1 MPIRSPATP
10 CTIRAY
16 LAPERHWALPLRTDF
31 VQDPAA
37 LLDRGF
43 AHQTADERVAVRFLV
58 ARAGDRQVREA
69 LHRAEQLRAGQ
80 RLSGGGLG
88 RTLLREIGGALREML
103 AFGLTGQTYTPTPR
117 GPTRELQLQAQA
129 AEAKAHS
136 PLLTMQIQLWVQA
149 LSRAEAE
156 DRFDLLL
163 ACFEPTRGAFNR
175 LVPHRPWR
183 KRRFD
188 RCFADQGWWPGA
200 SFVVSLAEA
209 HALTGRS
216 LVELETFVGTQVWTR
231 WGGRY
236 GDVPYDR
243 GLRLGRTGYA

>member
-1 MPIRSPATP
+1 MCSEHKA
-10 CTIRAY
+10 
-16 LAPERHWALPLRTDF
+16 
-31 VQDPAA
+31 
-37 LLDRGF
+37 
-43 AHQTADERVAVRFLV
+43 
-58 ARAGDRQVREA
+58 
-69 LHRAEQLRAGQ
+69 
-80 RLSGGGLG
+80 GLG
-88 RTLLREIGGALREML
+88 RSLLRATGGALREML

-136 PLLTMQIQLWVQA
+136 PLLTMQIHVWVQA
-149 LSRAEAE
+149 PTPAQAEA
-156 DRFDLLL
+156 RFEGLL
-163 ACFEPTRGAFNR
+163 ACFESTRGVFNR
-175 LVPHRPWR
+175 LIPHRPRR

-188 RCFADQGWWPGA
+188 RCFADQQWWPGA

-236 GDVPYDR
+236 GDVPHDR
-243 GLRLGRTGYA
+243 GLRLGRIGHG